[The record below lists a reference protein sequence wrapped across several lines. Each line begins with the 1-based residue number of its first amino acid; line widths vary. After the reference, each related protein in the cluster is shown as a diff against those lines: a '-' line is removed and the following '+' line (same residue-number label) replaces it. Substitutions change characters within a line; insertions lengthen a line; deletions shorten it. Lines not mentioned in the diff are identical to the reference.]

1 MCKKCLDFLMEHF
14 YMGYSPDEARDL
26 FAASRSNVDSV
37 AHMMDYVGKM
47 LENPVVLY
55 NKWQEW
61 KKENGYK

>member
-1 MCKKCLDFLMEHF
+1 
-14 YMGYSPDEARDL
+14 MGYSPDEARDL

-61 KKENGYK
+61 KKENGRK